1 MAHQQVSG
9 KVPEKV
15 EIRKRIFASHGET
28 QSGGSTHTHILST
41 SAKMPHL
48 CNFIK
53 QSNHQPC
60 GHAVAIEGN
69 HCGMHAPIAAR
80 MPVRRE
86 HQCEHIV
93 GGNHWCARD
102 AVDGDRLCQIHV
114 GRRAR
119 EAADEARMAEAIQ
132 QARAARIE
140 EARAQVNAAH
150 AARAAAAAAGH
161 AEHVE
166 LWERLDAQEARRQQ
180 LAAAVRVVPMAEV
193 PNPLARFAAD
203 RQNVHTAAVT
213 RQTNAGEA
221 KLLAAKTDGKGVG
234 LRILRVFATRGGYLH
249 DVLRVMNDIDTWYS
263 HRTCREPGDRLYGRM
278 LEGLWALIEQQ
289 PEEQRKELR
298 QRLWEEASESVGMCC
313 EGHISRLVNVMSG
326 FDDAFKPRQ
335 SEGEIL
341 QAKMAELAGMDIP
354 DADKL
359 AQARAFM
366 GTLAMD
372 AAAQAPWLEA
382 LA

>member
-28 QSGGSTHTHILST
+28 QSGGGSTHTHIHHPTLLST
-41 SAKMPHL
+41 SAKMPHT

-132 QARAARIE
+132 QARAARLE

-150 AARAAAAAAGH
+150 AAHAVFAAAVRDQAW
-161 AEHVE
+161 V
-166 LWERLDAQEARRQQ
+166 DAR
-180 LAAAVRVVPMAEV
+180 VRVVPMAEV

-263 HRTCREPGDRLYGRM
+263 QRTCREPGDRLYGRM

-359 AQARAFM
+359 DQARAFM

>member
-1 MAHQQVSG
+1 
-9 KVPEKV
+9 
-15 EIRKRIFASHGET
+15 
-28 QSGGSTHTHILST
+28 
-41 SAKMPHL
+41 MPHL

-114 GRRAR
+114 GRRDR

-132 QARAARIE
+132 QARAARLE

-150 AARAAAAAAGH
+150 AAHAVFAAAVRDQAW
-161 AEHVE
+161 V
-166 LWERLDAQEARRQQ
+166 DAR
-180 LAAAVRVVPMAEV
+180 VRVVPMAEV

-263 HRTCREPGDRLYGRM
+263 QRTCREPGDRLYGRM